1 MSFKQIGK
9 HILKGNFGLATKT
22 MIVDVVNSVG
32 YRGSGANSGGMWFFG
47 NNGIDLHFSYSTHQS
62 AIDAYQKCAP
72 VSAIINKKAQA
83 FINGKVEILNSN
95 ESPATSTDAK
105 KLKKLLKK
113 PNPLQSWSQFEAQ
126 AYIYQQLF
134 GFTMWL
140 PIKPAG
146 FPNIEATSLWNI
158 PPYMLDI
165 KESKQLF
172 YENPKIIQKIIL
184 TYKDIKTELN
194 PEDVAII
201 EDFTPNFTSLII
213 PQSRLKGVSMPIN
226 NIIGAYEG
234 RNTLINYRGALGILT
249 PDTDSDGMI
258 PLSPKDKEDLQYDF
272 SQYGIRQQQW
282 QVIISNAALKWQ
294 QMGYATKDL
303 MLFEEIEDD
312 IMRICDAY
320 NYPYRLLSSEK
331 SASYNDVK
339 EFKKFLYQDAI
350 IPEAN
355 SFYEQINQFFN
366 LENYNLLLKKNFSSV
381 AILQDDI
388 KAMADS
394 RSALSTS
401 ANKDFLMNIITLNQ
415 YREIVSQAGIVIPS
429 TADGNVYYSDIKDKI
444 GVAKVGAGQMHETD
458 NTQE

>member
-1 MSFKQIGK
+1 MSIKQIGK

-22 MIVDVVNSVG
+22 MVTDVVNSVG
-32 YRGSGANSGGMWFFG
+32 YRGSGTNSGGMWFFG
-47 NNGIDLHFSYSTHQS
+47 NNGIDLHFKYSGHQS

-83 FINGKVEILNSN
+83 FINGKIEILNSN
-95 ESPATSTDAK
+95 ESPATSSDAK

-140 PIKPAG
+140 PIKPFG
-146 FPNIEATSLWNI
+146 FPNIDATSLWNI

-165 KESKQLF
+165 RESKELF
-172 YENPKIIQKIIL
+172 FQPDAQIIQKIIL
-184 TYKDIKTELN
+184 TYKDTKTELN
-194 PEDVAII
+194 PQDIVIL

-213 PQSRLKGVSMPIN
+213 PQSRLKACAMPIN

-249 PDTDSDGMI
+249 PDNDSDGTI

-272 SQYGIRQQQW
+272 SKYGIRQQQW

-312 IMRICDAY
+312 IMRLCDAY

-355 SFYEQINQFFN
+355 SFYEQINQFFGLEALN
-366 LENYNLLLKKNFSSV
+366 LILKKDFSDV

-388 KAMADS
+388 NLMSSS
-394 RSALSTS
+394 RVNLSN
-401 ANKDFLMNIITLNQ
+401 AAQMDFLMNVITLNQ
-415 YREIVSQAGIVIPS
+415 YRLIVSQTGIVIPTTS
-429 TADGNVYYSDIKDKI
+429 DGEVYYSDIKDKI
-444 GVAKVGAGQMHETD
+444 GTSKVGYKLAK
-458 NTQE
+458 